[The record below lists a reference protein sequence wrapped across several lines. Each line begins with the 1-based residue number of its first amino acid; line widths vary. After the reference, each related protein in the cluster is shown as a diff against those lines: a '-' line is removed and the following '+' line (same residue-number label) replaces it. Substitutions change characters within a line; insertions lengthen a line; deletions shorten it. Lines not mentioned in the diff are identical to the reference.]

1 MSRQSRGLEMFEM
14 LKYLLCASEV
24 SLRLLWSEPHKKAGR
39 RAQANTRT
47 AQDHQHQRRHVV
59 HHRRH
64 GEEAGSSQGAYF
76 AVNVHMHKHMRARTH
91 DFEHSR
97 LQRQR
102 DSEIISDED
111 YTDGKQFIIKEAI
124 ELYETAKR
132 RHLEPEMSSPATP
145 LRSPSS
151 AASEG
156 TPSPALPPRRNENL
170 PSFFAAMQAAGA
182 LSARRSMLGSCRV
195 LQVPQFH
202 RVRPR
207 SLGRLQRAHGH
218 EPSRCHLAHTP
229 MQYVRVCLCVDVFV
243 CICAQTCAR
252 VSTCA
257 YVRAGMCMRMAC
269 VATCP

>member
-1 MSRQSRGLEMFEM
+1 
-14 LKYLLCASEV
+14 
-24 SLRLLWSEPHKKAGR
+24 
-39 RAQANTRT
+39 
-47 AQDHQHQRRHVV
+47 
-59 HHRRH
+59 
-64 GEEAGSSQGAYF
+64 
-76 AVNVHMHKHMRARTH
+76 
-91 DFEHSR
+91 
-97 LQRQR
+97 
-102 DSEIISDED
+102 
-111 YTDGKQFIIKEAI
+111 
-124 ELYETAKR
+124 
-132 RHLEPEMSSPATP
+132 MSSPATP

-182 LSARRSMLGSCRV
+182 LSARRSMFSSCRV
-195 LQVPQFH
+195 LQVPRFH